1 MSQIKYYDG
10 TQWVAA
16 ALGAQG
22 ITGIQ
27 GPQGIQGIQGLIGI
41 QGSQGIVTSATPPA
55 DTSVLWV
62 NTTLSSSSI
71 QGTQGVQGI
80 QGTFGPAT
88 VPPNA
93 QSSSYTLVASDNGK
107 YINTTTGGVTVA
119 TTTAFADGNNVIIFN
134 NSGSNQTITQGTSV
148 TLRYAGS
155 ALTGNRTLAQYGLA
169 TILCYG
175 SNTYVISGTG
185 VS

>member
-22 ITGIQ
+22 
-27 GPQGIQGIQGLIGI
+27 LIGTQGTQGVQGVQGVI
-41 QGSQGIVTSATPPA
+41 GVQGSQGIVTSATPPA
-55 DTSVLWV
+55 DTSILWV

-71 QGTQGVQGI
+71 QGATGTQGT

-88 VPPNA
+88 VPPNS
-93 QSSSYTLVASDNGK
+93 QTTSYTLVASDNGK
-107 YINTTTGGVTVA
+107 YINITTGGVTVA
-119 TTTAFADGNNVIIFN
+119 TTTAFNSGDNVIIFN
-134 NSGSNQTITQGTSV
+134 NSGTAQTVTQGAGT
-148 TLRYAGS
+148 TLRYAGT
-155 ALTGNRTLAQYGLA
+155 ALTGNRSIAQYGVV

-175 SNTYVISGTG
+175 SNTYVIAGTG
-185 VS
+185 LS